1 MTSTAGG
8 LSIST
13 MDSKPSRLNA
23 PLSTSVTLASTAIL
37 PSDTDPNCS
46 IMPPTPHILK
56 YDIHAWS
63 SHSASYHPSHI
74 LVNKPNDQGSRWSS
88 GSNNQSQFI
97 TIKLDRMSI
106 VQTISFGKYHK
117 VHVCNLKEFKV
128 FGGIGPDN
136 MVELLHSGLRNDTDG
151 ETFSLKYKVNNVV
164 FPCLYIKILPLLAWG
179 ANFNFS
185 IWFVE
190 LRGLSQPQVVD
201 KAYWD
206 YINYREHEVVRLCL
220 KHFRQRNYLDT
231 FSSLQQRAHIQLEDP
246 LLSELH
252 KSLVSN
258 GDFAHTEKLLIQAAD
273 RNLFQDHI
281 ASCEYKPFWRKI
293 LPADDGCEETPCMRG
308 GHQMTID
315 VQSGFIYMI
324 GGWDGSRDLPDFW
337 AYDQNSRLWMCISA
351 DTARNGGPG
360 PRSCHKICWDPKSRC
375 LYLLGR
381 YVDPDNRP
389 NVNLE
394 SDFWRYDVATAK
406 WTRISANTTADG
418 GPDLIYDHQM
428 CVDPDTQILYVFGG
442 RAIGP
447 DPSQTVYS
455 GLYAYCINQ
464 DKWRVLRQEG
474 ASTDGSVQL
483 RSRIGHSMLLNHI
496 TRELYIFAGQRF
508 KDYLADFY
516 VYDIENDVVHEIAR
530 DYSKAGGPDGGFT
543 QRATIDIDLGELY
556 VFSGLIREK
565 ASGPQGAVQL
575 TEAKVTPNGSVQLR
589 SRIGHSMLLNH
600 ITRELYIF
608 AGQRFKDY
616 LADFYVYDIE
626 NDVVH
631 EIARD
636 YSKAGGPDG
645 GFTQRATIDID
656 LGELYV
662 FSGLMREKAS
672 GPQGDSA
679 KNSFW
684 VYSIR
689 QDKWTRIY
697 SNDNIGA
704 EYWAQ
709 MVDKEPCPR
718 FAHQL
723 VYDSTRKVQYLFG
736 GNPGEP
742 GQPNLRLD
750 DFWELSLV
758 RPTCNDI
765 LRRSRFMIKKQQ
777 FRELCMKSSIEGNGT
792 LNALAFLQHELAA
805 VVNHQDEK
813 ESKEFREL
821 TQWLFKW
828 NAPSSWGAAA
838 SSSCNK
844 KEGMEMSGIGGMV
857 ASPRNTASI
866 DGIKGEDAFLARTA
880 LYEQLLEFFPE
891 SMREPRGNL
900 VDLVPII

>member
-455 GLYAYCINQ
+455 GLYAYYINQ

-474 ASTDGSVQL
+474 AATD
-483 RSRIGHSMLLNHI
+483 
-496 TRELYIFAGQRF
+496 
-508 KDYLADFY
+508 
-516 VYDIENDVVHEIAR
+516 
-530 DYSKAGGPDGGFT
+530 
-543 QRATIDIDLGELY
+543 
-556 VFSGLIREK
+556 
-565 ASGPQGAVQL
+565 
-575 TEAKVTPNGSVQLR
+575 GSVQLR